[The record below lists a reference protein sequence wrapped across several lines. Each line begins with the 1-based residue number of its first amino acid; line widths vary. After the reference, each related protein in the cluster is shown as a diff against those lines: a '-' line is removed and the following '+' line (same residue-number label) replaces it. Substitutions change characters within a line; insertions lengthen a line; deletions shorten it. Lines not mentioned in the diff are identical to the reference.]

1 MLETMANDLK
11 KEYGELKKSAS
22 DYMMKELSLEDLF
35 DTEPEALSM
44 LKRCYDFSDDYVEFM
59 VEQAHAIN
67 RLNEKLDRILDLL
80 EKR

>member
-11 KEYGELKKSAS
+11 KEYEGLKKSAS
-22 DYMMKELSLEDLF
+22 DYMMKELSIEDLF
-35 DTEPEALSM
+35 ATEPEELSL
-44 LKRCYDFSDDYVEFM
+44 LKGCYDFSDNYVVFM
-59 VEQAHAIN
+59 AEQSHVIN

>member
-1 MLETMANDLK
+1 
-11 KEYGELKKSAS
+11 
-22 DYMMKELSLEDLF
+22 MMKELSLEDLF
-35 DTEPEALSM
+35 DTEPEELSM